1 MGMNVAEDLATG
13 FVRNTGYLTRQ
24 IESIDHDGSLRQFDG
39 VNCLNWTVGHIVHY
53 RNVVLDM
60 LEASPIDG
68 LGPRYDRESDP
79 ILSDG
84 PGVLGFDGLHSLLKA
99 SGEAVAAALRGD
111 EGSLDRLVMTG
122 DQEVAVGSR
131 IQFYF
136 FHDTLHVGQADVLA
150 AMSR

>member
-24 IESIDHDGSLRQFDG
+24 IAAIDHDGSLRQFDG

-53 RNVVLDM
+53 RNVILEMLDA
-60 LEASPIDG
+60 EPVDG

-79 ILSDG
+79 VLSDG
-84 PGVLGFDGLHSLLKA
+84 PGVLAFDVLRSLLEA
-99 SGEAVAAALRGD
+99 SGEAVAVGLRAND
-111 EGSLDRLVMTG
+111 ENLDRLVMAG
-122 DQEVAVGSR
+122 DQEVALGSR
-131 IQFYF
+131 LQFYF

-150 AMSR
+150 AIA

>member
-1 MGMNVAEDLATG
+1 MRMNVAEDLATG
-13 FVRNTGYLTRQ
+13 FLRNTGYLTRQ
-24 IESIDHDGSLRQFDG
+24 IESIDHDGSLRQVEG

-53 RNVVLDM
+53 RNVVLEM
-60 LEASPIDG
+60 LEAPPIDG

-84 PGVLGFDGLHSLLKA
+84 PGVLAFDVLRSLLEA
-99 SGEAVAAALRGD
+99 SGEAVAAALRGND
-111 EGSLDRLVMTG
+111 GNLDRLVMSG
-122 DQEVAVGSR
+122 DQEAAVGSR

-150 AMSR
+150 AMA

>member
-1 MGMNVAEDLATG
+1 MNVAEDLATG
-13 FVRNTGYLTRQ
+13 FSRNTGYLTRQ

-53 RNVVLDM
+53 RNVVLEM
-60 LEASPIDG
+60 LDAAPVDG
-68 LGPRYDRESDP
+68 LGQRYDRESDP
-79 ILSDG
+79 ILADG
-84 PGVLGFDGLHSLLKA
+84 PGVLAFDVLRSLFEA
-99 SGEAVAAALRGD
+99 SGEAVAAALRGS
-111 EGSLDRLVMTG
+111 EGNLDRLVISG

-136 FHDTLHVGQADVLA
+136 FHDTLHAGQADVLA